1 VVGRFAFQERERE
14 REIKRGGRRGGERE
28 REGGREREWVGGWER
43 EREGWR
49 ERERGSAASPRPEKP
64 LRLCCRFPGKRQQAP
79 KSLAGLAV
87 DSR

>member
-1 VVGRFAFQERERE
+1 MVGRFAFQERERE
-14 REIKRGGRRGGERE
+14 RDKERREERRRE
-28 REGGREREWVGGWER
+28 REGGREGER
-43 EREGWR
+43 ERERDG

-79 KSLAGLAV
+79 KSLAGRAV